1 RLHDRIQYSL
11 QENGGWKIE
20 RLAP

>member
-11 QENGGWKIE
+11 QENGDWKIE

>member
-1 RLHDRIQYSL
+1 MHDRIQYSL
-11 QENGGWKIE
+11 QEDNSWLME